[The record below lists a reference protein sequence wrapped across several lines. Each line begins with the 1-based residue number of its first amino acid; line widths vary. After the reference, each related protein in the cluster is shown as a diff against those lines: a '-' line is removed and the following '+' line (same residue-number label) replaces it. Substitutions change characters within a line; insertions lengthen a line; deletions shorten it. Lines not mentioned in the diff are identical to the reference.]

1 MANIVAT
8 IWDKSRQ
15 LEDARHPAERVAL
28 IRAELP
34 VEYKHPKHEII
45 GLDKF
50 VKLINDMYAGPYIE
64 IAIYEEI
71 KSSRI
76 IQTP

>member
-1 MANIVAT
+1 MIVAT
-8 IWDKSRQ
+8 IWDEGDKNF
-15 LEDARHPAERVAL
+15 DARNPGKKVAE

-34 VEYKHPKHEII
+34 VEYIHPNLKII

-50 VKLINDMYAGPYIE
+50 VKLINELYAGPYID

-71 KSSRI
+71 TSSRI
-76 IQTP
+76 IQAP